1 MPVYAAGT
9 KPLPSLNE
17 PKKTERLTFPF
28 IIRLTL
34 FLLVCLPLGCTRREK
49 SSPSSN
55 RLSEASSPYLQEHAD
70 NPVDWYEWGAEA
82 LEKAKKENKPLIIS
96 IGYASCHWC
105 HVMER
110 ESFMDTAVARIM
122 NDNFVAIKIDREER
136 PDIDQIYLQAAQLIS
151 GNAGWPL
158 NAFALPDGKPFFAA
172 TYFPKQQW
180 ITLLN
185 QVSKAYK
192 TDYESIVRQAE
203 DLTNGVQSYDA
214 IRMPADSTR
223 SFGEDTYRQILA
235 NAQPMLD
242 YKDGGLSGAPKFPMP
257 AVWEFLLQNHHLTG
271 DKKALQLVT
280 LTLDNI
286 SKGGIT
292 DHLGG
297 GFARYSTDDKW
308 MAPHFEKM
316 LYDNGQLMSLYAH
329 GFQVTKD
336 SAYADVISETHRF
349 IKRELTSPEGGFY
362 SSVNADSEG
371 EEGKFYVWTAAEID
385 GALDSVTAEVFR
397 EYYHVTDTGNWEQ
410 GKNILH
416 RAVSADELAKKMKMK
431 PGECARILN
440 AAETKLFAIRDKRIR
455 PAVDDKILLS
465 WNALM
470 MKGYLDAYAARGDVN
485 YLQTA
490 LSNAQFI
497 SKHMMRDNG
506 ALWHSYKDGK
516 ATIDA
521 FLDDYALLARSFIG
535 LYQATFEIAWLDKA
549 KALADYAVAH
559 FRDKRT
565 AMFYYTADGA
575 EGLVARKMEIADN
588 VIPSSNSVM
597 AEVLFL
603 LGEYYGDESYIT
615 MSVSM
620 LNQVLKEVTTSGPY
634 YANWAALMGT
644 MVFQPFEVAVVGP
657 DALVKSRQIK
667 QEYHPTAIFM
677 GGTAEN
683 LPLLENK
690 LIPGRT
696 IIYVCRNKVCKLPVE
711 DAGSA
716 LKQLTIS
723 H

>member
-1 MPVYAAGT
+1 M
-9 KPLPSLNE
+9 
-17 PKKTERLTFPF
+17 
-28 IIRLTL
+28 
-34 FLLVCLPLGCTRREK
+34 RRENNG
-49 SSPSSN
+49 PGSN
-55 RLSEASSPYLQEHAD
+55 RLSEASSPYLKEHAD
-70 NPVDWYEWGAEA
+70 NPVDWYEWGEEA

-223 SFGEDTYRQILA
+223 GFGEDTYRQILA

-257 AVWEFLLQNHHLTG
+257 AVWEFLLQHHHLTG

-280 LTLDNI
+280 LTLDKI

-329 GFQVTKD
+329 TFQVTKD

-371 EEGKFYVWTAAEID
+371 EEGKFYVWTVAEID
-385 GALDSVTAEVFR
+385 GALDSVTAKVFR

-416 RAVSADELAKKMKMK
+416 RTISADELAKKMKMK
-431 PGECARILN
+431 SGECARILN
-440 AAETKLFAIRDKRIR
+440 AAGTKLFAIRDKRIR

-470 MKGYLDAYAARGDVN
+470 MKGYLDAFSGTGAVH
-485 YLQTA
+485 YLQAA

-521 FLDDYALLARSFIG
+521 FLDDYALLARSFIQ

-549 KALADYAVAH
+549 KALADYAIVH

-565 AMFYYTADGA
+565 GMFYYTADEA

-603 LGEYYGDESYIT
+603 LGEYYGDESYNT

-657 DALVKSRQIK
+657 DALIKSRQIER
-667 QEYHPTAIFM
+667 EYHPTAILM
-677 GGTAEN
+677 GGTSEN